1 MFVKLHER
9 RARGFTLVEL
19 IIVLAILGIL
29 VMLALSRLN
38 YSRARA
44 TNRACNSKMGEIK
57 KAAEMYFL
65 DTGSTWA
72 DSTVVGATSQLITQ
86 GYLKGLPTNHG
97 ATPYTVGVDST
108 SETALVECGEGA
120 QFGRIGTGHN

>member
-72 DSTVVGATSQLITQ
+72 DSTVVGCHKSADHS
-86 GYLKGLPTNHG
+86 GLP
-97 ATPYTVGVDST
+97 
-108 SETALVECGEGA
+108 EGPSHEPRS
-120 QFGRIGTGHN
+120 GPPIL